1 VTSSNNLP
9 EYLTRQEAA
18 EYLRIS
24 LPTINRLIKSGKLKA
39 VKVGG
44 LTRILTESIR
54 ELMSVKN

>member
-1 VTSSNNLP
+1 MTSSNNLP

-18 EYLRIS
+18 DYLRIS
-24 LPTINRLIKSGKLKA
+24 LPTINRLIRDGKLQA

-44 LTRILTESIR
+44 LTRILHSSIR